1 MSRRTGNNT
10 NKLQWHFPVVE
21 EGDKA
26 GHEGYTFI
34 YTSGTWVAQ
43 E

>member
-1 MSRRTGNNT
+1 MTKEQATEKINGIM
-10 NKLQWHFPVVE
+10 FPAAE

-26 GHEGYTFI
+26 DYEGYTFI

>member
-1 MSRRTGNNT
+1 MSKEEATTQINAI
-10 NKLQWHFPVVE
+10 HFPVVE

-34 YTSGTWVAQ
+34 YTSGKWVAQ